1 MNFHIQERNHELTE
15 GYFILSMKY
24 SVVFSIGWMLGIL
37 IIYTYPCMV
46 WTGDK
51 YPPTLLFLD
60 KYHII
65 SWFCVAVAFFIY
77 AQRVITKFNN
87 KFVINFLF
95 NDDEKIVTLDLLN
108 IYNGK
113 VKQEIVNYSDLKIQI
128 ESKSDRLYG
137 NQKIFNLLDS
147 KTSICSLNIDRS
159 AWRKHPEVE
168 ELISKLN
175 QFKTEEN
182 A

>member
-65 SWFCVAVAFFIY
+65 SWFCVVVAFFIY
-77 AQRVITKFNN
+77 TQRVITKFNN

-95 NDDEKIVTLDLLN
+95 NDNEKIVTLDLLN

-113 VKQEIVNYSDLKIQI
+113 VKQEIVNYGDLKIQI

-137 NQKIFNLLDS
+137 NQRIFNLLDS
-147 KTSICSLNIDRS
+147 KTSIFSLNIDRS